1 MPNYIKGIKVGNQT
15 YSVASEY
22 ISYPTGAQTPTVAT
36 VTVKPLVLSG
46 VTAGGSTF
54 SATYNVIVAG

>member
-36 VTVKPLVLSG
+36 VTVKPLTLTSVSGG
-46 VTAGGSTF
+46 VTST
-54 SATYNVIVAG
+54 ATYNIIVAG